1 MALQYHEKS
10 SSLISLDQTLYSLRE
25 RDQPEWRFLQ
35 LLSARIDIHQIFVI
49 FKTKNWFFFQF
60 CMTLQCHETSLSAF
74 LLFFNKRS
82 LSKYKFGKNS
92 REESKV

>member
-10 SSLISLDQTLYSLRE
+10 SSLLSLDQTLYSLRE

-60 CMTLQCHETSLSAF
+60 CMTLQCHRKIILRD
-74 LLFFNKRS
+74 FFEVKHYK
-82 LSKYKFGKNS
+82 LQSKWKQ
-92 REESKV
+92 